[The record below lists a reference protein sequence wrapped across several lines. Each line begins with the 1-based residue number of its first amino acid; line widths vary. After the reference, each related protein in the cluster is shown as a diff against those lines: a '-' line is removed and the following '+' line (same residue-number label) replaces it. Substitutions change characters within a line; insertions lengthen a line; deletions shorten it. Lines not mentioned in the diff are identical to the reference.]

1 MEPFGQKLHLIKWRT
16 LHRRSILLNESE
28 EAAAIRGCKAG
39 DKEAF
44 RALAEQYER
53 MLFGIAYLMT
63 RDRDLAADAVQETFL
78 KMWKHIS
85 SLRAGNGLKAWL
97 ARILVNEVKQ
107 LGRKKQVPTVPIE
120 LASGMPDGADSIE
133 IEMERGELREAVRKA
148 LRMLPREQ
156 AEAVVLRYFGGLTL
170 TEIAFA
176 MGCREG
182 TVKSRL
188 SRALGRLKS
197 ILREEA
203 IDARQEVD

>member
-1 MEPFGQKLHLIKWRT
+1 M
-16 LHRRSILLNESE
+16 NESE
-28 EAAAIRGCKAG
+28 EAAAIRSCKAG

-44 RALAEQYER
+44 RTLAEQYER

-107 LGRKKQVPTVPIE
+107 QGRKKRVPTVPIE
-120 LASGMPDGADSIE
+120 QASGVPDSSDGIE
-133 IEMERGELREAVRKA
+133 IQMERGELREAVRKA
-148 LRMLPREQ
+148 LCMLPHQQ
-156 AEAVVLRYFGGLTL
+156 AEAVVLRYFGGFTVA
-170 TEIAFA
+170 EIAFA

-188 SRALGRLKS
+188 SRALGRLEG
-197 ILREEA
+197 ILRDEVMAVWEEV
-203 IDARQEVD
+203 EK

>member
-1 MEPFGQKLHLIKWRT
+1 M
-16 LHRRSILLNESE
+16 NELE
-28 EAAAIRGCKAG
+28 EAAAIQRCKAG

-44 RALAEQYER
+44 RTLVEKYEK
-53 MLFGIAYLMT
+53 MLFGIAWLMT

-85 SLRAGNGLKAWL
+85 SLREGNGLKAWL

-107 LGRKKQVPTVPIE
+107 QGRKKRVPTVPIE
-120 LASGMPDGADSIE
+120 QASGVPDGSEGIE

-148 LRMLPREQ
+148 LRLLPNDQ
-156 AEAVVLRYFGGLTL
+156 AQAVVLRYFGGLTL

-182 TVKSRL
+182 TVKSRR
-188 SRALGRLKS
+188 SRALGRLEG
-197 ILREEA
+197 ILREEVMA
-203 IDARQEVD
+203 AWEEVEK

>member
-1 MEPFGQKLHLIKWRT
+1 M
-16 LHRRSILLNESE
+16 NESE
-28 EAAAIRGCKAG
+28 EAEAILRCKAG

-44 RALAEQYER
+44 RTLAEQYEK

-63 RDRDLAADAVQETFL
+63 RDSDLAADAVQETFL

-85 SLRAGNGLKAWL
+85 SLRVGNGLKAWL

-107 LGRKKQVPTVPIE
+107 QARKKRIPTVPIE
-120 LASGMPDGADSIE
+120 EAAKVPDGADGIE

-148 LRMLPREQ
+148 LRMLPHEQ
-156 AEAVVLRYFGGLTL
+156 AQAVVLRYFGGLTL
-170 TEIAFA
+170 SEIAFA

-188 SRALGRLKS
+188 SRALGRLEG
-197 ILREEA
+197 ILRDDVMFVEEA
-203 IDARQEVD
+203 EK